1 MPYLVNIYFQAE
13 LATGS
18 GKIYDTE
25 EDAQEYAKETI
36 STLLQKYP
44 EQNQG
49 WAESCFSSV
58 ITPVENVL
66 LPNYNL

>member
-13 LATGS
+13 LAGGS
-18 GKIYDTE
+18 GKIYENEREAIHSAEVTI
-25 EDAQEYAKETI
+25 KEAVAT
-36 STLLQKYP
+36 YP

-49 WAESCFSSV
+49 WAQSCYSSV